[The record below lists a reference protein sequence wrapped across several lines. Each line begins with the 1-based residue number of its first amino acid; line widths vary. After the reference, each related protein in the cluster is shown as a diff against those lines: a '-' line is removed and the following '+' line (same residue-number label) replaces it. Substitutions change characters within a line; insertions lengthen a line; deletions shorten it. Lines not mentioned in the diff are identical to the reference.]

1 MTANEPGIMKSQQ
14 DTYKRVT
21 LEGIEPGMDL
31 DELVFGPI
39 SRSDIVRY
47 AGASGDFNPIHIDE
61 GYARSTGA
69 PSVFAMGMLPA
80 GYVAN
85 AVGEWFGGPQHLRR
99 FKVRFTSRVWPE
111 DEIVC
116 SGRVVAIE
124 DGSVKVTFEAR
135 RRGSGPEG
143 ANVKEEE
150 TAIVGDADVELP
162 AR

>member
-1 MTANEPGIMKSQQ
+1 MRAQQ

-21 LEGIEPGMDL
+21 LDGIEPGMDL
-31 DELVFGPI
+31 DELVYGPI
-39 SRSDIVRY
+39 QRSDIVRY

-80 GYVAN
+80 GYVAG
-85 AVGEWFGGPQHLRR
+85 AVSEWFGGPHRLRR
-99 FKVRFTSRVWPE
+99 FKVRFTARVWPE

-116 SGRVVAIE
+116 TGTVTAIE
-124 DGSVKVTFEAR
+124 DGLVKVTFEAR
-135 RRGSGPEG
+135 RRGPGPEG

-150 TAIVGDADVELP
+150 PAIIGDADVELP
-162 AR
+162 AE

>member
-1 MTANEPGIMKSQQ
+1 MSAQKK
-14 DTYKRVT
+14 TYRRIALDGVDA
-21 LEGIEPGMDL
+21 GMDL

-39 SRSDIVRY
+39 ARSDIVRY

-85 AVGEWFGGPQHLRR
+85 AVAEWFGGPQHLRR

-124 DGSVKVTFEAR
+124 DGLVKIAFEAR
-135 RRGSGPEG
+135 RRGPGPEG

-150 TAIVGDADVELP
+150 SAIVGDADVELP
-162 AR
+162 EK